1 MVEPVRSTWPVTMML
16 MLDRGKLV
24 GWSRVQDGW
33 KDRRQGVDGNVDL
46 DCGFW
51 DCDWD
56 GQERRLLSVL
66 GVSACVR
73 VCVF

>member
-1 MVEPVRSTWPVTMML
+1 MAGRIDGKEWMVI
-16 MLDRGKLV
+16 
-24 GWSRVQDGW
+24 
-33 KDRRQGVDGNVDL
+33 VDL

-66 GVSACVR
+66 GVGV
-73 VCVF
+73 